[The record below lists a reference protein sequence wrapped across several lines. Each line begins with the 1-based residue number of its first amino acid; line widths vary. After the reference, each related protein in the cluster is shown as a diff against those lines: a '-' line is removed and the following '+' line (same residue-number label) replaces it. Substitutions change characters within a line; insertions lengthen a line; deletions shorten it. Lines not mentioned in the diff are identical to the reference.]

1 MKMTIKDYMDRVG
14 DIYKAAAGE
23 VAKDANRLEEL
34 KAKRAGVWADR
45 GLTLSGKHTE
55 DGKLAEEM
63 HAVNRHIAEMQE
75 NARKAALGVR
85 AEVERVFYDHYN
97 ANPADFD
104 EKTVALINSGMLT
117 EKELLHMA
125 DGANRTMK
133 RFIGAKLAESKD
145 EMIAFRGR
153 VLQQTSL
160 NPHLEAIDGM
170 MGVGLYATGGAGL
183 SGPAGAAEFLRRWD
197 EVVRPVYDAAPNV
210 GFEYDTT
217 TGEGRRFYEGT

>member
-1 MKMTIKDYMDRVG
+1 MKMTLKNYMDRVG
-14 DIYKAAAGE
+14 EIYKAAAGE
-23 VAKDANRLEEL
+23 VVKDAERLEEL

-45 GLTLSGKHTE
+45 GLTMTGKHTE

-63 HAVNRHIAEMQE
+63 HAVNRHISGVQE

-85 AEVERVFYDHYN
+85 AEVERVFHDHYN
-97 ANPADFD
+97 AKPADYD
-104 EKTVALINSGMLT
+104 EKTAQLINSGVLT

-133 RFIGAKLAESKD
+133 RFIGARLAESKD
-145 EMIAFRGR
+145 QMTAFRGR

-170 MGVGLYATGGAGL
+170 MGVGVYAVGGGQA
-183 SGPAGAAEFLRRWD
+183 GPAGAAEFLRRWD
-197 EVVRPVYDAAPNV
+197 EVVQPVYAAAPDV
-210 GFEYDTT
+210 GVEYDTT
-217 TGEGRRFYEGT
+217 TGEGRRFYEGA